1 MKEEFQRGCAI
12 VDDVMLGKAEWSA
25 LFVKHDFFQR
35 YRFYLQVVAAS
46 RDLEM
51 QNKWSGTVASKIRQ
65 LVMRLEYVD
74 ALKLAH
80 PFIKGFD
87 VVYYC
92 LSEEEA
98 QVVSRGEIPEAVA
111 QRKKE
116 DVADKEGVIAVHT
129 TSFFIGLSIKPKEAG
144 STGPRRLDISY
155 PTTEFV
161 KMTKMWEKYDESAM
175 HIAVR
180 HIKQFV
186 YRTFMRINDQ
196 IFEHVILVS
205 TVARTDRLRATIVA
219 VDKRA
224 GAGAAGVTS
233 AQAA

>member
-1 MKEEFQRGCAI
+1 MSKTHKLQTAF
-12 VDDVMLGKAEWSA
+12 SA
-25 LFVKHDFFQR
+25 QSLR
-35 YRFYLQVVAAS
+35 PR
-46 RDLEM
+46 
-51 QNKWSGTVASKIRQ
+51 SGTVASKIRQ

-98 QVVSRGEIPEAVA
+98 QVVTRGEIPPAVA

-116 DVADKEGVIAVHT
+116 DVADKEGVITVHT
-129 TSFFIGLSIKPKEAG
+129 TSFFIGLSIKPKEGSYQCSLQTIHLLKCADLWLSQAG

-161 KMTKMWEKYDESAM
+161 KMTKLWEKYDESAM

-186 YRTFMRINDQ
+186 YRTFMVRVVN
-196 IFEHVILVS
+196 
-205 TVARTDRLRATIVA
+205 
-219 VDKRA
+219 
-224 GAGAAGVTS
+224 
-233 AQAA
+233 